1 LIIET
6 FKIKKMDRIVKKI
19 AVAMSLFA
27 VITASSC
34 NVNGK
39 VVEVKKDVSDFTAV
53 ELAVPGKLF
62 LSQGNDYSLV
72 IKGEEDVLERIEVIV
87 EGGKLRIKTKRD
99 FGFTLRDERI
109 EAYLTMPFV
118 EGLAIAGSGD
128 IEAITSIV
136 AKSLKASI
144 AGSGGIKITTL
155 TLENLSASIAGS
167 GDIIMNGKGSANDL
181 NVSIAGSGDVL
192 VNGIVFNDANI
203 SIAGSGNA
211 SVESKENLKARVAG
225 SGDIYYKGNPLVDA
239 KISGSGKVR
248 SQKNVIL

>member
-1 LIIET
+1 LVIEN
-6 FKIKKMDRIVKKI
+6 FKMKIMERILRKI
-19 AVAMSLFA
+19 AVTISFVA

-39 VVEVKKDVSDFTAV
+39 VIEVKKDVSDFTSV
-53 ELAVPGKLF
+53 ELAVAGKLL
-62 LSQGNDYSLV
+62 LSQGNEYSLV
-72 IKGEEDVLERIEVIV
+72 IKAEEDVLDRIEVFV

-99 FGFTLRDERI
+99 FGISFINDRI
-109 EAYLTMPFV
+109 EAHLTMPFV

-128 IEAITSIV
+128 IEAVTSVV
-136 AKSLKASI
+136 AKSLKVSI
-144 AGSGGIKITTL
+144 AGSGSIKVTTL

-167 GDIIMNGKGSANDL
+167 GDIIMNGKGSASDL

-192 VNGIVFNDANI
+192 VNGIIFNDANI

-211 SVESKENLKARVAG
+211 SIESKENLKARVAG
-225 SGDIYYKGNPLVDA
+225 SGDIYYKGNPFVDA
-239 KISGSGKVR
+239 KISGSGRVK